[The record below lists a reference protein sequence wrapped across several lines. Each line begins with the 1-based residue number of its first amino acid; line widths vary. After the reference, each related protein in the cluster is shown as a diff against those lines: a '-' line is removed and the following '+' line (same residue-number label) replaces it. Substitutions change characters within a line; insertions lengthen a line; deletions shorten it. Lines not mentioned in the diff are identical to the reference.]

1 MDIVSIC
8 VILYCVY
15 LLYTF
20 GKIFQVGDFV
30 KKFLSV
36 ILVAVI
42 ILSTFSIGASASFN
56 SLLETEADIVLLIN
70 TDTETVIL
78 DKNADKRSAPA
89 SLTKIVTCMLVLENC
104 TDLSTMVTCKRE
116 SLNGLYEQ
124 NAATAGILAGET
136 LSIKDLLY
144 CLMLPS
150 AADAANI
157 LADYVGNGID
167 NFVVMMN
174 EFVAKLGC
182 ENTKFYN
189 AHGLDTDP
197 NAYTTANDLYK
208 ITKYALQ
215 NPTFKEITSTSRYDV
230 APTAKYPY
238 TRYLHNTNK
247 MMNPGIPDYYCDAV
261 SGVKTGTTDAAGRCV
276 ITTASR
282 DGYNYL
288 LIVMGAPQYDI
299 DNDGV
304 EENVAF
310 TESKKIY
317 NWAFKN
323 IELTKVNDKTDVVT
337 VVDVKY
343 NSKVDH
349 LRLVPA
355 EEISALVPL
364 GTQSGSLVTRPI
376 ENETP
381 KVVKAPI
388 KKGDVIGKAEVLYG
402 NDIVATVDLV
412 AAEDID
418 LNVFL
423 LIIGVAKNILS
434 TTIFKVLFIVLA
446 ILVVIYILLI
456 IRRNKIRAKRKKI
469 RMIKG

>member
-1 MDIVSIC
+1 MKKLLSI
-8 VILYCVY
+8 
-15 LLYTF
+15 F
-20 GKIFQVGDFV
+20 
-30 KKFLSV
+30 
-36 ILVAVI
+36 LVAVI
-42 ILSTFSIGASASFN
+42 LLSSFSIGASASFN
-56 SLLETEADIVLLIN
+56 SLLETESDIVLLIN
-70 TDTETVIL
+70 TDTETIIL
-78 DKNADKRSAPA
+78 DKNADKKSAPA

-104 TDLSTMVTCKRE
+104 PDLSVMLTCKRE

-157 LADYVGNGID
+157 LADHVGNGID

-174 EFVAKLGC
+174 DFVAGLGC

-189 AHGLDTDP
+189 AHGLDTNP

-208 ITKYALQ
+208 IVKYALQ
-215 NPTFKEITSTSRYDV
+215 NPTFKEITSTSRYDIP
-230 APTAKYPY
+230 PTNKYNS

-247 MMNPGIPDYYCDAV
+247 MMNPGYSDYYCDGV
-261 SGVKTGTTDAAGRCV
+261 SGVKTGTTNAAGRCV

-317 NWAFKN
+317 DWVFNN
-323 IELTKVNDKTDVVT
+323 IKLAKVTDKTDVVT
-337 VVDVKY
+337 VIDVEY

-349 LRLVPA
+349 VRLVPK
-355 EEISALVPL
+355 EEISALVPI
-364 GTQSGSLVTRPI
+364 GTESGSLVIRPI

-381 KVVKAPI
+381 KSVKAPI

-402 NDIVATVDLV
+402 DVVVATVDLV
-412 AAEDID
+412 AAEDVD
-418 LNVFL
+418 LNVVL
-423 LIIGVAKNILS
+423 GTVGVAKTIFS
-434 TTIFKVLFIVLA
+434 STIFKVLFTIFAVLL
-446 ILVVIYILLI
+446 IIYILLI
-456 IRRNKIRAKRKKI
+456 IRRNRIRAKRKKI
-469 RMIKG
+469 RKIKG

>member
-1 MDIVSIC
+1 M
-8 VILYCVY
+8 LY

-20 GKIFQVGDFV
+20 ISIFQVGDFL
-30 KKFLSV
+30 KRIISV
-36 ILVAVI
+36 FLVAVI
-42 ILSTFSIGASASFN
+42 LLSSFSVNTFASFN
-56 SLLETEADIVLLIN
+56 SLLETEADIVLLVN

-78 DKNADKRSAPA
+78 DKNADKTTAPA

-104 TDLSTMVTCKRE
+104 PDLSVMLTCKRE

-157 LADYVGNGID
+157 LADYVGGGID
-167 NFVVMMN
+167 KFVVMMN
-174 EFVAKLGC
+174 EFVAKLDC
-182 ENTKFYN
+182 VNTKFYN
-189 AHGLDTDP
+189 AHGLDTNP

-215 NPTFKEITSTSRYDV
+215 NPTFKEITSTLRYDI
-230 APTAKYPY
+230 APTEKYPY

-299 DNDGV
+299 DSDGV

-317 NWAFKN
+317 DWAFTN
-323 IELTKVNDKTDVVT
+323 IELTKITNKTDVVT
-337 VVDVKY
+337 VVDVEY

-349 LRLVPA
+349 VRLVPA
-355 EEISALVPL
+355 EELSALVPL

-376 ENETP
+376 ESEIP
-381 KVVKAPI
+381 KTVKAPV
-388 KKGDVIGKAEVLYG
+388 KKGDVLGKAEVLYG
-402 NDIVATVDLV
+402 EEIVATVDLV
-412 AAEDID
+412 AAEDVD

-423 LIIGVAKNILS
+423 FIIGIIKTILS
-434 TTIFKVLFIVLA
+434 STVFKVLFA
-446 ILVVIYILLI
+446 IFVILLIIYILLI
-456 IRRNKIRAKRKKI
+456 VRKNRIRKKRKKI

>member
-1 MDIVSIC
+1 M
-8 VILYCVY
+8 
-15 LLYTF
+15 
-20 GKIFQVGDFV
+20 
-30 KKFLSV
+30 
-36 ILVAVI
+36 
-42 ILSTFSIGASASFN
+42 
-56 SLLETEADIVLLIN
+56 ETEADIVLLVN

-89 SLTKIVTCMLVLENC
+89 SLTKMVTCMLVLENC
-104 TDLSTMVTCKRE
+104 TDLSAMVTCKRE

-124 NAATAGILAGET
+124 NAATAGILAGEA

-208 ITKYALQ
+208 IAKYALQ
-215 NPTFKEITSTSRYDV
+215 NPTFKEITSTSRYDI
-230 APTAKYPY
+230 APTNKYPH

-276 ITTASR
+276 ITTGSR

-288 LIVMGAPQYDI
+288 LVVMGAPQYDI

-310 TESKKIY
+310 TDSKKIY
-317 NWAFKN
+317 NWAFDN
-323 IELTKVNDKTDVVT
+323 IELTKVTDKTDVIT
-337 VVDVKY
+337 VVDVEY

-376 ENETP
+376 ESETP
-381 KVVKAPI
+381 KSIKAPI

-402 NDIVATVDLV
+402 NDVVATVDLV

-418 LNVFL
+418 LNIFL
-423 LIIGVAKNILS
+423 LIIGVIKNILS
-434 TTIFKVLFIVLA
+434 TTIVKILLILFV
-446 ILVVIYILLI
+446 ILVIIYILLI

>member
-1 MDIVSIC
+1 M
-8 VILYCVY
+8 
-15 LLYTF
+15 
-20 GKIFQVGDFV
+20 
-30 KKFLSV
+30 
-36 ILVAVI
+36 
-42 ILSTFSIGASASFN
+42 
-56 SLLETEADIVLLIN
+56 ETEADIVLLIN

-78 DKNADKRSAPA
+78 DKNADKHSAPA

-116 SLNGLYEQ
+116 NLNGLYEQ
-124 NAATAGILAGET
+124 NAATAGILAGES

-215 NPTFKEITSTSRYDV
+215 NPTFKEITSTSRYDIK
-230 APTAKYPY
+230 PTDKYPH

-276 ITTASR
+276 ITTASC

-310 TESKKIY
+310 TDSKKIY
-317 NWAFKN
+317 NWAFEN
-323 IELTKVNDKTDVVT
+323 IELTKVTDKTDVIT
-337 VVDVKY
+337 VVDVEY

-364 GTQSGSLVTRPI
+364 GTKAGSLVTRPV
-376 ENETP
+376 EDSTP

-434 TTIFKVLFIVLA
+434 TTVFKVLFIVLA

>member
-1 MDIVSIC
+1 M
-8 VILYCVY
+8 
-15 LLYTF
+15 
-20 GKIFQVGDFV
+20 
-30 KKFLSV
+30 KKLLSV

-42 ILSTFSIGASASFN
+42 LLSSFSIGASASFN
-56 SLLETEADIVLLIN
+56 ALLETEADIVLLIN
-70 TDTETVIL
+70 TDTETIVL
-78 DKNADKRSAPA
+78 DKNADKKTAPA
-89 SLTKIVTCMLVLENC
+89 SLTKMVTCMLVLENC
-104 TDLSTMVTCKRE
+104 PDLSVMLTCKRE

-157 LADYVGNGID
+157 LADHVGNGID
-167 NFVVMMN
+167 NFVAMMN
-174 EFVAKLGC
+174 DFVAKLGC

-189 AHGLDTDP
+189 AHGLDTNP

-208 ITKYALQ
+208 IVKYALQ
-215 NPTFKEITSTSRYDV
+215 NPTFKEITSTSRYDIP
-230 APTAKYPY
+230 PTNKYNS

-247 MMNPGIPDYYCDAV
+247 MMNPGYSDYYYDGV
-261 SGVKTGTTDAAGRCV
+261 SGVKTGTTNAAGRCV

-304 EENVAF
+304 EENLAF

-317 NWAFKN
+317 DWAFNN
-323 IELTKVNDKTDVVT
+323 IRLTKVTDKTDVVT
-337 VVDVKY
+337 VVDVEY

-349 LRLVPA
+349 VRLVPK
-355 EEISALVPL
+355 EELSALVPI
-364 GTQSGSLVTRPI
+364 GTETGSLVIRPI

-381 KVVKAPI
+381 KSVKAPI
-388 KKGDVIGKAEVLYG
+388 KKGDVLGKAEVLYG
-402 NDIVATVDLV
+402 DVVVATVDLV
-412 AAEDID
+412 AAEDVD
-418 LNVFL
+418 LNVVL
-423 LIIGVAKNILS
+423 GAVGVAK
-434 TTIFKVLFIVLA
+434 TIFSSLIFKILFAIFA
-446 ILVVIYILLI
+446 ILLIIYILLI
-456 IRRNKIRAKRKKI
+456 IRKNRIRAKRKKI
-469 RMIKG
+469 RKIKG